1 MNPQKCELDLAHIED
16 LEKNIHKFFSQ
27 IRRSE
32 LFKLFILK
40 RFLKHHGKLGH
51 VQTED
56 NTIGGSM
63 KFPRFSKIDPF
74 QLKHALMSIHY
85 QPCSCML
92 IQIK

>member
-16 LEKNIHKFFSQ
+16 LEKSIHKFFSR
-27 IRRSE
+27 IRSE

-56 NTIGGSM
+56 NTIGGSR